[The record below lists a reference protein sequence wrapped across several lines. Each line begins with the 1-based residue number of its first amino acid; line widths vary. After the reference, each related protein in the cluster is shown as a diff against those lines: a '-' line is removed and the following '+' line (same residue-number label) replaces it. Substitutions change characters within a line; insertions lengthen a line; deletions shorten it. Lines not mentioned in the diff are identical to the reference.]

1 LKNSGNEGYKHNS
14 MEQRLLLLFN
24 TLTLLGTLLINY
36 LGGTGNL
43 NGPSI
48 GEVSDR
54 YPTLITPAGYA
65 FSIWGLIY
73 FLLLAFVAYQWHA
86 YFHDRN
92 QESIHKAGIWFSLA
106 NIANGL
112 WVIAWTNE
120 ALGFSVMLIFL
131 LLFFLVLLVLR
142 LRLEIWDAP
151 LRMIAFVWWPVC
163 IYIGWIILA
172 VVINVAVYL
181 KKIAVLKGILPAETW
196 AMITILVAGFVYGF
210 LTYSRNMREAA
221 LVGVWGLVAIAYEQW
236 PSHGSVVATALIV
249 AGILLV
255 YAVYHALKNKETSPL
270 KKLKDAVQMND

>member
-1 LKNSGNEGYKHNS
+1 MMVLY
-14 MEQRLLLLFN
+14 EQALLVCFITFPLLFAVLLMKPYVSLAVPSSRFKLFPVCQLCIAKAIFMKPGLLLFAN

-92 QESIHKAGIWFSLA
+92 QESLNKAGIWFSLA

-181 KKIAVLKGILPAETW
+181 KKIAVLKGICLQRP
-196 AMITILVAGFVYGF
+196 
-210 LTYSRNMREAA
+210 
-221 LVGVWGLVAIAYEQW
+221 GL
-236 PSHGSVVATALIV
+236 
-249 AGILLV
+249 
-255 YAVYHALKNKETSPL
+255 
-270 KKLKDAVQMND
+270 